1 MSKDVFIPVP
11 LDEFN
16 AKVESLVRKA
26 VKEGIQQKSN
36 AGFELVTIEELMQI
50 LKVTKM
56 SIHNWRKEGWLPYY
70 KLGSNVRFKLEEVM
84 EAIEKRNGRKGK
96 RTNKKNLSA

>member
-1 MSKDVFIPVP
+1 MSKAVFIPIP

-16 AKVESLVRKA
+16 AKVEALVKEA
-26 VKEGIQQKSN
+26 VKNGMRNQSQFQLI
-36 AGFELVTIEELMQI
+36 TIEELMEI

-56 SIHNWRKEGWLPYY
+56 SIHNWRKDGWLPYY

>member
-1 MSKDVFIPVP
+1 MRNQSQF
-11 LDEFN
+11 
-16 AKVESLVRKA
+16 
-26 VKEGIQQKSN
+26 Q
-36 AGFELVTIEELMQI
+36 LVTIEELMQT

-84 EAIEKRNGRKGK
+84 EAIEKHNGRKGK

>member
-1 MSKDVFIPVP
+1 MGKSVFIPLP
-11 LDEFN
+11 LEEFN
-16 AKVESLVRKA
+16 TKMAAMVQEA
-26 VKEGIQQKSN
+26 VKNGMRNQSQ
-36 AGFELVTIEELMQI
+36 FQLLTVEELMEI

-70 KLGSNVRFKLEEVM
+70 KLGSNVRFNLEEVM